1 MKRLH
6 DGAIGDVVAI
16 RAYWNQGGLWNKPR
30 EASWSD
36 MEFQLRN
43 WLYYTWL
50 SGDHIVEQHV
60 HNLDVGNWGMNG
72 IPLRVFGV
80 GGRQARTSPEH
91 GHIYDHFGL
100 EFEYANGVRMQSMC
114 RQIPGTPGLV
124 AEAFVGTK
132 GTMDT
137 QDGRRY
143 EISGPNAW
151 KWSGEYTNPYQQEH
165 TNLIESIRSGKPL
178 NELKQVADSTLTA
191 ICGREAAYTGKVVA
205 FDQYVATDQSLAPAK
220 LEFGAIATPPVAVP
234 GTGTETM

>member
-6 DGAIGDVVAI
+6 DGAIGDIVAI

-72 IPLRVFGV
+72 IPARVFGV
-80 GGRQARTSPEH
+80 GGRQARTAPEY
-91 GHIYDHFGL
+91 GHIFDHFGL
-100 EFEYANGVRMQSMC
+100 EYEYANGVRMQSMC

-143 EISGPNAW
+143 EISGPERVEMVGRVHRSVPA
-151 KWSGEYTNPYQQEH
+151 GAHEPDREH
-165 TNLIESIRSGKPL
+165 PCRQAVQRVEAGGR
-178 NELKQVADSTLTA
+178 QHADCHLRT
-191 ICGREAAYTGKVVA
+191 
-205 FDQYVATDQSLAPAK
+205 
-220 LEFGAIATPPVAVP
+220 
-234 GTGTETM
+234 